1 MRAVKSKNT
10 TLEIR
15 VRKLAHALG
24 YRFRLHRKNLAGT
37 PDLVFASRRKV
48 IFVHGCFWHGH
59 DCARGARQPKEN
71 AEYWRSKIH
80 RNRERDASAVAALAA
95 DGWRSLVLWECQT
108 LDREEL
114 IGRLISFLGGPRLMK
129 CLPQPGATQDL
140 EADRAS

>member
-24 YRFRLHRKNLAGT
+24 YRFRLHGKNLAGT
-37 PDLVFASRRKV
+37 PDLVFASRNKV

-59 DCARGARQPKEN
+59 KCARGSRQPKEN
-71 AEYWRSKIH
+71 AEYWRTKIH

-95 DGWRSLVLWECQT
+95 DGWQSLVLWECET
-108 LDREEL
+108 RDREQL
-114 IGRLISFLGGPRLMK
+114 TQRLISFLGSPRLTTG
-129 CLPQPGATQDL
+129 LRHPAAPNDSAVV
-140 EADRAS
+140 